1 MDNEEII
8 KKIQEYDEA
17 FDFYMNSGQMPEYI
31 SEDDL
36 LGDFVEQAI
45 HDNPQI
51 VSQDPLWIEI
61 LKEEI
66 LKFIEAM
73 INLFEPIEVRYK
85 KEKMM
90 ILAFAEGD
98 IDQKRKMWNEVYIT
112 IKSTYSQL
120 EVNIDIYVVQM
131 KSQDLDSIFASL
143 IRDWNKACDALMRRR
158 KEEIIERS
166 RSMWE
171 QHVKDRGVADFKQ
184 RKNVE
189 RLFYSYPQLADIV
202 KIIGREQPHRE
213 EEMDE
218 TVRTFIPLLPSP
230 PKPAVEI
237 EEINIGRD
245 LRHLLPIE
253 TSILSDHQT
262 EDLFYIRYANSQ
274 LQHFAN
280 KPQMESV
287 IKTERKQTKK
297 PRFEKGPIIVCLD
310 TSGSMMGKP
319 EKIARSILMQ
329 LLRMAK
335 KQKRKCYLI
344 TFSVRARHLDL
355 SRPNAWYQLNS
366 FLKETFTGGTDGEEM
381 LNEAL
386 KMLYS
391 ENFSMA
397 DVLII
402 SDFLFP
408 KPISST
414 REKMNKEHNN
424 GTRFYGLQIESKTK
438 DYDNELDKIWKI

>member
-8 KKIQEYDEA
+8 KKIQEYEDA
-17 FDFYMNSGQMPEYI
+17 FDFCINRGQMPESI
-31 SEDDL
+31 SDDDL

-51 VSQDPLWIEI
+51 VSQDPLWLEI

-73 INLFEPIEVRYK
+73 LDLFEPIEVQFR
-85 KEKMM
+85 KEQML

-98 IDQKRKMWNEVYIT
+98 IDQKRKMWNEVYFT
-112 IKSTYSQL
+112 IKRTYSQL

-143 IRDWNKACDALMRRR
+143 IRDWRKASEELMRRR
-158 KEEIIERS
+158 KKEIIERS
-166 RSMWE
+166 RAAWE
-171 QHVKDRGVADFKQ
+171 QHVRDCGLSDFKQ

-189 RLFYSYPQLADIV
+189 RLFYSYPQLADII

-230 PKPAVEI
+230 PKPAVEN
-237 EEINIGRD
+237 EEITIGRD
-245 LRHLLPIE
+245 LQHLLPIE
-253 TSILSDHQT
+253 TSLLSDNHT
-262 EDLFYIRYANSQ
+262 EDLFYVKYANSQ
-274 LQHFAN
+274 LQQFAN

-287 IKTERKQTKK
+287 TKTEIRQTPK
-297 PRFEKGPIIVCLD
+297 PRLEKGPIIVCLD
-310 TSGSMMGKP
+310 TSGSMMGRP
-319 EKIARSILMQ
+319 EKIARSVLLQ

-335 KQKRKCYLI
+335 KQRRKCYLI
-344 TFSVRARHLDL
+344 TFSVRARCLDL
-355 SRPNAWYQLNS
+355 SRPNAWSQLNS

-381 LNEAL
+381 LRESL
-386 KMLYS
+386 KMLNS

-408 KPISST
+408 KPIRST
-414 REKMNKEHNN
+414 RDKMNREHNK
-424 GTRFYGLQIESKTK
+424 GTCFYGLQIDSQTK
-438 DYDNELDKIWKI
+438 DYDDELDKIWKI